1 MTSALLAR
9 RWMEDFIK
17 HNFNRLMSEYF
28 RKCTI
33 SLTPFYLDIIDLIL
47 FQNKTL
53 KECRE
58 FV

>member
-1 MTSALLAR
+1 MTSVLLAR

-17 HNFNRLMSEYF
+17 HNSNRLTSDHLI
-28 RKCTI
+28 KCTI